1 MAIVKMKFLRLFAMS
16 ADREELLRQLQNLG
30 CVQIDEPTDKLADPE
45 WAALV
50 TRTESSALAEKKEMR
65 ALAFSSL
72 AALNKYA
79 SVKKKLLAPRPE
91 VTVEQLFSEEIRSS
105 AMAAAKAIAQQE
117 RRISAI
123 YAEQSKLKTQILAL
137 SPWTELDVPLET
149 VSTREVSVLFGSI
162 NAMVSLDVVRQELAA
177 VTELAELVPAGK
189 DREQQYLLFVCHKN
203 AEEAALEV
211 LKQYG
216 FSRAALRGWTG
227 TAAENTKR
235 LEAELVK
242 LEHQLEEVKSTIASF
257 GGSREKLKLCI
268 DRLDQEISR
277 EDAKT
282 RLLSTQATFFLD
294 GWVPVPDVKALES
307 LLGHYVCAWETE
319 DPKEEDYPSVP
330 IKLKS
335 NALTSPMNMVTEM
348 YSMPAYDGI
357 DPNPF
362 MLPFFVLFF
371 GFMFADLGYGIILTV
386 ISIIVRKK
394 AKPKGTMG
402 YLFGL
407 MTMVGI
413 STAVIGFFTGGF
425 FGNAIETVAR
435 LLDYPTPDVSFL
447 THPKFS
453 VVDEPLTVLI
463 ISMCIGMVQ
472 IITGMAIKAY
482 MLIRD
487 GHPLD
492 ALFDVGSWWVV
503 FAGVAVGV
511 LTGSWVVALVGVAM
525 LVLTQGRG
533 SPTIPGKIIGGL
545 GSLYNVTAYFG
556 DVLSY
561 SRLMVMMLAGSV
573 IGNIFNLLGSMPG
586 NIIIFAVIFIIG
598 HVFNMG
604 LNIIGTYVHTTRLQY
619 LEFFGKFYKEGG
631 RPFKPLRLNTKYV
644 DIVKE
649 EVKS

>member
-65 ALAFSSL
+65 ALAFASL

-79 SVKKKLLAPRPE
+79 PVKKKLLAPRPE
-91 VTVEQLFSEEIRSS
+91 VTAEQLFSEEVRFS
-105 AMAAAKAIAQQE
+105 AMEAAKAIAQQE
-117 RRISAI
+117 RQISAI

-137 SPWTELDVPLET
+137 SPWIELDVPLET

-162 NAMVSLDVVRQELAA
+162 GAMASLDAVRQELAA
-177 VTELAELVPAGK
+177 ATELAELVPAGK
-189 DREQQYLLFVCHKN
+189 DREQQYLLFVCYKN

-235 LEAELVK
+235 LETELVK
-242 LEHQLEEVKSTIASF
+242 LEHQLEEVKSAIASF
-257 GGSREKLKLCI
+257 GGIREKLKLCI
-268 DRLDQEISR
+268 DRLDQEIFR

-294 GWVPVPDVKALES
+294 GWVPASDVAQLKSVLY
-307 LLGHYVCAWETE
+307 GFVCAWEAVE
-319 DPKEEDYPSVP
+319 PEREEYPKVP
-330 IKLKS
+330 VKLKN
-335 NALTSPMNMVTEM
+335 NALTRPMNMITEM
-348 YSMPAYDGI
+348 YSLPSYDGI
-357 DPNPF
+357 DPNPLI
-362 MLPFFVLFF
+362 MPFFVLFF
-371 GFMFADLGYGIILTV
+371 GIMYADLGYGLVLLIL
-386 ISIIVRKK
+386 SIIVRTK
-394 AKPKGTMG
+394 AKPKGTIG
-402 YLFGL
+402 YMFGI

-413 STAVIGFFTGGF
+413 STAVVGFFTGGF
-425 FGNAIETVAR
+425 FGDAIATVAG
-435 LLDYPTPDVSFL
+435 LLGKPTPNLSFL
-447 THPKFS
+447 TNPVVS
-453 VVDEPLTVLI
+453 VTKEPLNVLI
-463 ISMCIGMVQ
+463 ICVCIGSVQ

-482 MLIRD
+482 LLIRD
-487 GHPLD
+487 GHVFD
-492 ALFDVGSWWVV
+492 AIFDVGSWWVV
-503 FAGVAVGV
+503 FAGIAVGV
-511 LTGSWVVALVGVAM
+511 LKGTWIVAIIGTAM
-525 LVLTQGRG
+525 LVLTQGRS
-533 SPTIPGKIIGGL
+533 SPSIPGKIVGGL
-545 GSLYNVTAYFG
+545 GSLYNITGYFG

-573 IGNIFNLLGSMPG
+573 IGGIFNLLGAIPG
-586 NIIIFAVIFIIG
+586 NIFIFIPIFLIG

-604 LNIIGTYVHTTRLQY
+604 LNIIGTFVHTTRLQY
-619 LEFFGKFYKEGG
+619 LEFFGKFYMEGG
-631 RPFKPLRLNTKYV
+631 KPFRPLQINTKYV